1 MDNGLPAGANFSPDT
16 SDKEHRPKANK
27 KRRRT
32 NMQKKAAFPCHLKAT
47 VPCGRIYGLT
57 GEGAPMKRDTRVKLN
72 ALVVLDQP
80 PKKGRRWLRA
90 RHSETP
96 PRRACRNK
104 RRCPRGWPHGFH
116 HVFRRSIAREVPA
129 NARADALQVMRNPLH
144 CRIFS
149 AAWTLVAFLWK
160 CCAVSRACNCATA
173 LVPRLVSF
181 VLPKLLKEKQLSVS
195 KNCRRHLGFSF
206 WLLFRYS
213 NVGRSALFS
222 SGLTYFVLTFSPVVR
237 FLF

>member
-1 MDNGLPAGANFSPDT
+1 
-16 SDKEHRPKANK
+16 
-27 KRRRT
+27 
-32 NMQKKAAFPCHLKAT
+32 
-47 VPCGRIYGLT
+47 
-57 GEGAPMKRDTRVKLN
+57 MKRDTRVKLN

-195 KNCRRHLGFSF
+195 KNCRRHLDFSF

-222 SGLTYFVLTFSPVVR
+222 SGLTYFVLTFSPVPQWSASFSSTPVL
-237 FLF
+237 LFCGDVPLPYRYVFAIGFPVACGLDFTWIGRQYSSGKSASRWRPTTKQYVT